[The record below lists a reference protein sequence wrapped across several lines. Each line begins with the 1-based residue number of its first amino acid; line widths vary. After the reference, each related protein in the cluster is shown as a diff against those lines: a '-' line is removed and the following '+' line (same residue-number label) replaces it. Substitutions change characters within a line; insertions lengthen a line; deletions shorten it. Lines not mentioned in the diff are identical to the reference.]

1 MKSKR
6 VVVSGE
12 QKFVWRDKEDDA
24 YKITEAYRDDP
35 LELSHYLLVKTREY
49 LLLQNKLEE
58 RLNSKNFISRYTKD
72 YNQKAFK
79 EVKVELD
86 KGLQDFK
93 RIFYVENQEFDLPV
107 AFATNTLYILA
118 RNNLLES
125 SGDLVPTV
133 LLPLIKQKQDYLHG
147 EGVAQ
152 AVYALQ

>member
-152 AVYALQ
+152 AVYAL